1 MLLADSLDDLF
12 QDLDL
17 ALPDFVSD
25 RCQPVLGYVGYEPP
39 EHLLSLF
46 VLAVL
51 FSWRG
56 RRLGMDGIHAKGEL
70 SEFLLELLVHFDGR
84 LDTFYWLLLY
94 FYGSYWF
101 VTAEDLRGGEAARQ
115 RNIIVV
121 CCFIGILRCAPV
133 FGAV

>member
-1 MLLADSLDDLF
+1 MLLADSLYDLF

-17 ALPDFVSD
+17 ALADFVSD
-25 RCQPVLGYVGYEPP
+25 RCQPVLGHVGYEPP
-39 EHLLSLF
+39 ELLLSLL

-51 FSWRG
+51 FCWK

-70 SEFLLELLVHFDGR
+70 SEFLLELLVHFDWR

-101 VTAEDLRGGEAARQ
+101 VAAEDLRGGEAARQ
-115 RNIIVV
+115 CDIIVV

>member
-25 RCQPVLGYVGYEPP
+25 RCQPVLGHVGYEPP
-39 EHLLSLF
+39 ELLLSLF

-56 RRLGMDGIHAKGEL
+56 RRPGMHRIHAKGEL
-70 SEFLLELLVHFDGR
+70 SKFLLELLVHFDGW

-101 VTAEDLRGGEAARQ
+101 VAAEDLRGGEAARQ
-115 RNIIVV
+115 RDIIVV
-121 CCFIGILRCAPV
+121 CCFIEILRCAPV

>member
-17 ALPDFVSD
+17 ALPDFISD
-25 RCQPVLGYVGYEPP
+25 RCQPVLGHVGYEPP

-51 FSWRG
+51 FSWK
-56 RRLGMDGIHAKGEL
+56 RRLGMDGIHAKREL

-101 VTAEDLRGGEAARQ
+101 VAAEDLRGGEAARQ
-115 RNIIVV
+115 RDIIVV

>member
-25 RCQPVLGYVGYEPP
+25 RCQPVLGYVWHESP

-46 VLAVL
+46 VVAVL
-51 FSWRG
+51 FGWK

-70 SEFLLELLVHFDGR
+70 SEFLLELLVHLDWG

-101 VTAEDLRGGEAARQ
+101 VAAEDLRGGEAARQ
-115 RNIIVV
+115 RDIIVV